1 MTMRRSV
8 SQKLMSAPAVAPGER
23 LWVPRDGAW
32 VKGEVLAQANTLITL
47 ELEDG
52 AEHELDLGFGEL
64 HRANGPGGGVGGS
77 YDDATAMRHLNEP
90 ELLHTLR
97 ARYLADEAY
106 TRVGTVLVAVN
117 PLKAIPQPRMRA
129 YADAA
134 FGSEAPHPYDLA
146 ELCFQRLKSG
156 APQAL
161 VVAGESGAGKTET
174 SKIVLAYLAW
184 RGGGDDAG
192 ASLSAALDAVAPALE
207 AFGNAA
213 TSRNPNSSR
222 FGKFLKLYFDGD
234 GRLRGGGLE
243 TYLLEVARVVRQAPG
258 RGGKSARYGQLLSRP
273 LSTRFG

>member
-32 VKGEVLAQANTLITL
+32 VQGEVLAQANTLVTL

-90 ELLHTLR
+90 ELLRNLR

-129 YADAA
+129 YADA
-134 FGSEAPHPYDLA
+134 DN
-146 ELCFQRLKSG
+146 
-156 APQAL
+156 
-161 VVAGESGAGKTET
+161 
-174 SKIVLAYLAW
+174 
-184 RGGGDDAG
+184 
-192 ASLSAALDAVAPALE
+192 APADY
-207 AFGNAA
+207 AA
-213 TSRNPNSSR
+213 QNVPYTPSKRLRLNPE
-222 FGKFLKLYFDGD
+222 GADDGD
-234 GRLRGGGLE
+234 FVFL
-243 TYLLEVARVVRQAPG
+243 
-258 RGGKSARYGQLLSRP
+258 LLS
-273 LSTRFG
+273 LIHI